1 MDQGY
6 ATVNASAFFCT
17 MAGCANRSITELIR
31 LMGRQC
37 LAPEAEP
44 VSVAGSIPVAL
55 TSVILIEGPG
65 FLGLSARAEHLR
77 SNAPAMPDTLYKCTQ
92 RFRG

>member
-1 MDQGY
+1 MRVLLSAAGGFAQGY

-65 FLGLSARAEHLR
+65 FLVLSARGR
-77 SNAPAMPDTLYKCTQ
+77 TT
-92 RFRG
+92 

>member
-6 ATVNASAFFCT
+6 AAVNASASFGS
-17 MAGCANRSITELIR
+17 MAGCANRSITEPIR

-65 FLGLSARAEHLR
+65 FLGLSARGRTPEIKCPR
-77 SNAPAMPDTLYKCTQ
+77 NARHFIQVHTAI
-92 RFRG
+92 RG

>member
-1 MDQGY
+1 MTIERSHQG
-6 ATVNASAFFCT
+6 
-17 MAGCANRSITELIR
+17 GKRQLIR

-55 TSVILIEGPG
+55 TSVILVP
-65 FLGLSARAEHLR
+65 S
-77 SNAPAMPDTLYKCTQ
+77 
-92 RFRG
+92 